1 LLGLRGCDTE
11 PDPTGPE
18 TIMPPAS
25 STANVPCALC
35 GSAENQPLFAKAG
48 YQLVRCVRCELV
60 QVANPPSDEELAR
73 IYSFDTGYHQGVQS
87 ARLDK
92 LHLGEARKHHG
103 FVSAELEPGRLL
115 DVGCSVGAYLRVARE
130 QGWQVVGLE
139 FSRDT
144 SEIARSQHGLEVV
157 TGSLADH
164 PFPPGSFDLVTL
176 WDVIEH
182 LRDPVAAL
190 ERAHELLRPGGVLAM
205 STPNIDGLFP
215 RASYPLARWI
225 RYWPHP
231 EPPHHLF
238 QFSKR
243 TIEGL
248 LDRAGFE
255 LSRLADRRIRLS
267 YSFTGLRGHLRR
279 PYRLPY
285 TALFAPVA
293 MAGPWVGMGDTMLVT
308 ARKRKQRT

>member
-1 LLGLRGCDTE
+1 MPRAST
-11 PDPTGPE
+11 PE
-18 TIMPPAS
+18 S
-25 STANVPCALC
+25 VPCALC
-35 GSAENQPLFAKAG
+35 GGSELQPLFDKAG
-48 YQLVRCVRCELV
+48 YRLVRCGGCELV
-60 QVANPPSDEELAR
+60 QVANPPDEQELAR
-73 IYSFDTGYHQGVQS
+73 IYSFDAGYHQSVHS
-87 ARLDK
+87 ERLDR
-92 LHLGEARKHHG
+92 LHLGEARKHHR
-103 FVSAELEPGRLL
+103 FVAEELSGGRLL

-144 SEIARSQHGLEVV
+144 SEIARRKHGLEVV
-157 TGSLADH
+157 TGSLGDH
-164 PFPPGSFDLVTL
+164 PFPPESFDLITL

-182 LRDPVAAL
+182 LRDPVEAL
-190 ERAHELLRPGGVLAM
+190 ERAHALLRPGGMVAM

-215 RASYPLARWI
+215 KASYPLARLI

-238 QFSKR
+238 QFSKQTVER
-243 TIEGL
+243 L
-248 LDRAGFE
+248 LERSGFE
-255 LSRLADRRIRLS
+255 LSRLEDRRIRLS

-293 MAGPWVGMGDTMLVT
+293 MAGPWVGMGDTMLLT
-308 ARKRKQRT
+308 AKKR